1 MSQSPSTNPLMK
13 KFLSLFV
20 ALVLCVLPAHATI
33 KNVTSVS
40 ATASTVVTPSSVCR
54 TLTIQNTGSGDV
66 RLGLDGGVPLGLTDP
81 TATTGFLLKAGTFI
95 VLTFPGSGYLP
106 PPVRAILVSGTTT
119 TIAITTDDG
128 RST

>member
-1 MSQSPSTNPLMK
+1 MGQAPSTRPNMK
-13 KFLSLFV
+13 KFLALFF
-20 ALVLCVLPAHATI
+20 ALALAVSSFATI

-40 ATASTVVTPSSVCR
+40 ATASTIVTPSSVCR

-95 VLTFPGSGYLP
+95 VLTFPGSGYQP
-106 PPVRAILVSGTTT
+106 PPIRAILVSGTTT
-119 TIAITTDDG
+119 VIAITTDDG
-128 RST
+128 RSS

>member
-1 MSQSPSTNPLMK
+1 MK
-13 KFLSLFV
+13 KLL
-20 ALVLCVLPAHATI
+20 ALLIALILAVSCPATI

-40 ATASTVVTPSSVCR
+40 ATASTIVTPSQYIR

-66 RLGLDGGVPLGLTDP
+66 RLGLDGGVPKGLTDP

-95 VLTFPGSGYLP
+95 VLTFPGNYLP

-128 RST
+128 AST